1 MNRNLFPSRL
11 APRPRP
17 SWRRGLRPALAA
29 LALAACLLPAAAQQK
44 AAAAPAAA
52 ASPAAANAA
61 SPAAPSA
68 AHRNWISSA
77 LHFLGRG
84 GQSAS
89 DPPASNATAKGSAAA
104 AAPAPSPAAAPA
116 KTAPPAASATP
127 VTPVESASAT
137 PVTPVEYRLGAGDLL
152 DIQVWHE
159 PEISGKVPIRP
170 DGKIAIPLA
179 GEITAAGLTPRQ
191 LKTIITEKLRAYI
204 SVPAVT
210 VIVEEVNSRNYNV
223 LGRVAHP
230 GTYVLTSRTRVLDAL
245 ARAGG
250 LSEFAHPDHIYILR
264 ANAAG
269 DVKKLKF
276 DYKHVIAGRDDAQDI
291 VIQPGDTV
299 VVP

>member
-1 MNRNLFPSRL
+1 MNRNLSPSRL

-17 SWRRGLRPALAA
+17 SSRRGLRPALAA

-44 AAAAPAAA
+44 AAAAPAGAA
-52 ASPAAANAA
+52 TAA

-68 AHRNWISSA
+68 AHRNWFSSA

-84 GQSAS
+84 GQTAS
-89 DPPASNATAKGSAAA
+89 DPPATNAAAKGAA
-104 AAPAPSPAAAPA
+104 AAPAAAAEPA

-127 VTPVESASAT
+127 AT
-137 PVTPVEYRLGAGDLL
+137 PAEYRLGAGDLL

-179 GEITAAGLTPRQ
+179 GEITAAGLTPGQ

-210 VIVEEVNSRNYNV
+210 VIVEQVNSRSYNV

-230 GTYVLTSRTRVLDAL
+230 GTYVLNSRTRVLDAL

-269 DVKKLKF
+269 EVKKLKF

>member
-1 MNRNLFPSRL
+1 
-11 APRPRP
+11 
-17 SWRRGLRPALAA
+17 
-29 LALAACLLPAAAQQK
+29 AQQK
-44 AAAAPAAA
+44 AAAAPAGAA
-52 ASPAAANAA
+52 TAA

-68 AHRNWISSA
+68 AHRNWFSSA

-84 GQSAS
+84 GQTAS
-89 DPPASNATAKGSAAA
+89 DPPATNAAAKGAA
-104 AAPAPSPAAAPA
+104 AAPAAAAEPAKTAPPAASAAPA

-127 VTPVESASAT
+127 AT
-137 PVTPVEYRLGAGDLL
+137 PAEYRLGAGDLL

-179 GEITAAGLTPRQ
+179 GEITAAGLTPGQ

-210 VIVEEVNSRNYNV
+210 VIVEQVNSRSYNV

-230 GTYVLTSRTRVLDAL
+230 GTYVLNSRTRVLDAL

-269 DVKKLKF
+269 EAKKLKF